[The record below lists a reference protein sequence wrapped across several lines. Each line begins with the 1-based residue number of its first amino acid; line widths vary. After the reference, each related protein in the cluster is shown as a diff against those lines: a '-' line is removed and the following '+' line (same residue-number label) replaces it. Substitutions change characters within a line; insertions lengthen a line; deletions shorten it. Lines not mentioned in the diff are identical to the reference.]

1 MTEHD
6 RALQDSLAQGL
17 NTDLGSFQGTGTL
30 PKINSIPTERP
41 NTIPNGPASVA
52 EQMVGVASTI
62 KGIHRDLDALQADF
76 VKQLDALRKRLGGRG

>member
-6 RALQDSLAQGL
+6 TKTLQDSLAQRL
-17 NTDLGSFQGTGTL
+17 DADLAALKS
-30 PKINSIPTERP
+30 NSITTERP
-41 NTIPNGPASVA
+41 STIPNGPASVA
-52 EQMVGVASTI
+52 EQMFGVASTI

>member
-6 RALQDSLAQGL
+6 RAIQDSLADKLTSELQ
-17 NTDLGSFQGTGTL
+17 TIKSSPVT
-30 PKINSIPTERP
+30 TERP
-41 NTIPNGPASVA
+41 ANGHSVA

-62 KGIHRDLDALQADF
+62 KAIHRDIDALQAEM